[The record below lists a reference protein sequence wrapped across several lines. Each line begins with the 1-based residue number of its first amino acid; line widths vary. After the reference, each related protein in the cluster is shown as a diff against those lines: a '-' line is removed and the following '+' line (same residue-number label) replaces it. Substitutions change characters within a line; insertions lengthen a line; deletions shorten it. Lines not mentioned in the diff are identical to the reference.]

1 MVVADVSQETLEFLL
16 DLPEGVSV
24 VGIEYADGVVRL
36 SLTSELFD
44 ESVDRVELQYAAD
57 DYGNVGL
64 RGISPA

>member
-64 RGISPA
+64 RGISPV